1 MIAPASRSKPTQA
14 KVPSAAGPTPRWP
27 LLEVGRWIAIYAIV
41 WLHTIRSE
49 QLLPT
54 TALTRFAVPFFVA
67 ACVFLVFQGV
77 RRKPERTFAEYGW
90 QRFVRIY
97 LPFLAWSAIYLGF
110 KAMKSASMPE
120 QANRYPGGLDVL
132 WAGGFYHLWF
142 LPFILVVSL
151 AAFAIA
157 KAVLGRERLRW
168 PVAIA
173 SIAAGVVIGMP
184 RIAAALAPNHPPLD
198 YMLDAL
204 PAAFWGVAV
213 GLMYDGEQRPLWR
226 GLSRFG
232 IDVLAFLA
240 CMGWLWMFGRS
251 ALVENLAGVLVLLI
265 ALRPTNAPLFLR
277 FGRLP
282 SLAYGI
288 YFCHLLPIKICES
301 LAGRHGL
308 APSWTLDLAIFF
320 VSAAAATLL
329 AWMLYRW
336 RRTRWLVA

>member
-1 MIAPASRSKPTQA
+1 MIAPASPTA
-14 KVPSAAGPTPRWP
+14 APRNASASAAEPTPRWP
-27 LLEVGRWIAIYAIV
+27 LLEVGRWVAIYTIV
-41 WLHTIRSE
+41 WLHTVRSE
-49 QLLPT
+49 ALAPT

-77 RRKPERTFAEYGW
+77 RRRPQRTFLEYGR

-97 LPFLAWSAIYLGF
+97 LPFLAWSAVYLGF
-110 KAMKSASMPE
+110 KALKSASMPE
-120 QANRYPGGLDVL
+120 QANRYPTGLDLL

-151 AAFAIA
+151 SAFAIA
-157 KAVLGRERLRW
+157 KAVQARGRLRW

-173 SIAAGVVIGMP
+173 SFAAGVAIGLP
-184 RIAAALAPNHPPLD
+184 RIAAALPPNHPPLD

-213 GLMYDGEQRPLWR
+213 ALTYDGDLRPLWR

-232 IDVLAFLA
+232 LDLLAFSA
-240 CMGWLWMFGRS
+240 CIGWLWMFSRS
-251 ALVENLAGVLVLLI
+251 TLVENLAGVLVLLM
-265 ALRPTNAPLFLR
+265 ALRPTNAPLLLR
-277 FGRLP
+277 LGQLP

-301 LAGRHGL
+301 LAARRGL
-308 APSWTLDLAIFF
+308 SLSWTLDLATFV

-329 AWMLYRW
+329 AWMLYRLRW
-336 RRTRWLVA
+336 TRWLVA